1 MDDTGT
7 DIDAHGLF
15 QFGNAYIVIIQC
27 LNVVDLRFV
36 EAQLGIED
44 IQVDTDAGLIAD
56 ILDTVIFLG
65 LVNDRR
71 RFFYFLG
78 RTADIEIGLLDFQLY
93 RFPCLLFCFPGRKE
107 RFFGLFDSGIGSA
120 AIP

>member
-44 IQVDTDAGLIAD
+44 IQVDTKLFIK
-56 ILDTVIFLG
+56 IKKQMVRFSFL
-65 LVNDRR
+65 
-71 RFFYFLG
+71 FLN
-78 RTADIEIGLLDFQLY
+78 LL
-93 RFPCLLFCFPGRKE
+93 
-107 RFFGLFDSGIGSA
+107 
-120 AIP
+120 